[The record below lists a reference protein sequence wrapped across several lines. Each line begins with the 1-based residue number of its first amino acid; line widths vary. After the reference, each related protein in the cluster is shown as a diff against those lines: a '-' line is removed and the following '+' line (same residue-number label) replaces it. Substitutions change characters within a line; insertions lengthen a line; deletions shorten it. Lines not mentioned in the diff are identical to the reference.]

1 MQGPREAYAPRPPPP
16 RVQTD
21 PHDPGR
27 GERAETTPPRPEEV
41 FVLGLRPDRPDRG
54 RQTVGGDRA
63 PPRREPGGESAPA
76 GGRARPRA
84 DRPEEGVAGLL
95 RRVVH
100 PRAPRARG
108 HGRPRPRG
116 RGCSARP
123 GFEGREQDEGPAGAG
138 PRGYREAA
146 ADPEG

>member
-84 DRPEEGVAGLL
+84 DRPQEGMAGRHTRGL
-95 RRVVH
+95 
-100 PRAPRARG
+100 PPPDSRARG
-108 HGRPRPRG
+108 HGRAPPRG
-116 RGCSARP
+116 R
-123 GFEGREQDEGPAGAG
+123 
-138 PRGYREAA
+138 
-146 ADPEG
+146 